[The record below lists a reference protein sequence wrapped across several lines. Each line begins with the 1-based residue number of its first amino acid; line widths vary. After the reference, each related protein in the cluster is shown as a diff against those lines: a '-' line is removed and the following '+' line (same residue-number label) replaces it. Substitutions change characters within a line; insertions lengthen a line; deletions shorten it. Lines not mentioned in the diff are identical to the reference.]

1 PVATS
6 GPSTREQPGPHKV
19 LDGEKV
25 AEDSA
30 GGTKP
35 AKRKKKK
42 NKNADE
48 DATAGAQ
55 VAGTIPKAQEA
66 PAGGTSKHSV
76 KRSDAEKK
84 SEQRTEPLKPA
95 QKKRV

>member
-1 PVATS
+1 MFVT
-6 GPSTREQPGPHKV
+6 QV

-25 AEDSA
+25 ADDSA
-30 GGTKP
+30 GGTKS

-55 VAGTIPKAQEA
+55 VRARSS
-66 PAGGTSKHSV
+66 TSYVTAFFSAYV
-76 KRSDAEKK
+76 ITSCLFVCLCDCI
-84 SEQRTEPLKPA
+84 LI
-95 QKKRV
+95 

>member
-1 PVATS
+1 MFVT
-6 GPSTREQPGPHKV
+6 QV

-55 VAGTIPKAQEA
+55 
-66 PAGGTSKHSV
+66 
-76 KRSDAEKK
+76 K